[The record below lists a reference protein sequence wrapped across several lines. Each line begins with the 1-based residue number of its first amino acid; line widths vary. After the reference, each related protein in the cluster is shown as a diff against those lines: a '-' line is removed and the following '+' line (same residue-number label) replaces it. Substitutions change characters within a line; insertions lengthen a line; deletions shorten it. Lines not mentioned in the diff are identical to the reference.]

1 MSAADIN
8 ATCSLQGE
16 HIDINGRTHFSVK
29 HFGVKFSIGDA
40 QVFLEDLFGG
50 DRDLGES
57 ENCGT

>member
-8 ATCSLQGE
+8 ATCSVQGE

-29 HFGVKFSIGDA
+29 YFGVKFSIGDA
-40 QVFLEDLFGG
+40 QVFLGDLFDG
-50 DRDLGES
+50 DKDLGEC